1 MDTTHSTLAPASL
14 PLSDAER
21 ASPAVRKLWLR
32 YYADYRPEY
41 FFELIVNRVHPSD
54 HILEIG
60 AGSGQNKQNHFD
72 LRNRVSRYVGIDPDP
87 AVLSN
92 PFLHESHHCGAE
104 SLPFPDSS
112 FDLVFH
118 NYVAEHF
125 ASPSAC
131 NREIARV
138 LKPGGLLLFQ
148 TPNRFYYVSLI
159 AQLTPHWFHELYV
172 SRFASG
178 RSDSEVFPTF
188 YRLNDRKNI
197 NCQLRGGGS
206 IPSPLNFT
214 PCLPVTSASIASRSA

>member
-92 PFLHESHHCGAE
+92 PF
-104 SLPFPDSS
+104 
-112 FDLVFH
+112 
-118 NYVAEHF
+118 
-125 ASPSAC
+125 SP
-131 NREIARV
+131 R
-138 LKPGGLLLFQ
+138 KPPLRRGILAF
-148 TPNRFYYVSLI
+148 
-159 AQLTPHWFHELYV
+159 
-172 SRFASG
+172 SRFIL
-178 RSDSEVFPTF
+178 RS
-188 YRLNDRKNI
+188 RLS
-197 NCQLRGGGS
+197 QLR
-206 IPSPLNFT
+206 
-214 PCLPVTSASIASRSA
+214 R

>member
-1 MDTTHSTLAPASL
+1 
-14 PLSDAER
+14 
-21 ASPAVRKLWLR
+21 
-32 YYADYRPEY
+32 
-41 FFELIVNRVHPSD
+41 
-54 HILEIG
+54 
-60 AGSGQNKQNHFD
+60 
-72 LRNRVSRYVGIDPDP
+72 
-87 AVLSN
+87 
-92 PFLHESHHCGAE
+92 
-104 SLPFPDSS
+104 LPFPDSS

-125 ASPSAC
+125 ASPLVC

-197 NCQLRGGGS
+197 NCQLRGGGFDS
-206 IPSPLNFT
+206 VAVEFHSLPPGYLRFHSFAFRLGILFERLFERNIPALRGKII
-214 PCLPVTSASIASRSA
+214 VTARKAIR